1 MSTTSAVTT
10 TVVFLFSFTTTA
22 TTHCLSMRQ
31 ACPIVFH
38 NHRHDTLSFNAPG
51 MTLLVGYL
59 CDLNVV
65 CVAHLL
71 HPPSMSRAF
80 HKILIERYR
89 SFRPAL
95 PHLVKRFIHYVKTMY
110 TNYDSLVKTRFLANE
125 EQLRNIMIQHTA
137 QLRLKVRDNARWC
150 ALCVAVK
157 EKARWCGLCVAVKE
171 KARWRGICACVEL
184 LN

>member
-22 TTHCLSMRQ
+22 TT
-31 ACPIVFH
+31 VFQCAG
-38 NHRHDTLSFNAPG
+38 HD
-51 MTLLVGYL
+51 LVCGVFVRL
-59 CDLNVV
+59 EC
-65 CVAHLL
+65 CVRCSSHPPTHPPT
-71 HPPSMSRAF
+71 HPPSMSRDF

-157 EKARWCGLCVAVKE
+157 EKARW
-171 KARWRGICACVEL
+171 RGICACVEL